1 MLKLIHSLI
10 LSVEYNKMS
19 KSEAFDCIT
28 RKFKEQEPHLQSIP
42 KDAKERDDIH
52 KFIELAQRISIKYKN
67 IILDD

>member
-10 LSVEYNKMS
+10 LSVEHNKMS

-28 RKFKEQEPHLQSIP
+28 RKFKDQEPHLPSIP

-52 KFIELAQRISIKYKN
+52 KFIELAQRISIKYRT
-67 IILDD
+67 ILDD